1 VFICVYPWHHFLFSS
16 ANQQAVGSYQGTAS
30 AVPMDRKKG
39 VGFSPCARTKAPSK
53 AFGYR
58 CVAARLKPVP

>member
-1 VFICVYPWHHFLFSS
+1 M
-16 ANQQAVGSYQGTAS
+16 YQGTAS
-30 AVPMDRKKG
+30 AVPKDRKKG
-39 VGFSPCARTKAPSK
+39 VGFSPCARTKAPVAK

>member
-1 VFICVYPWHHFLFSS
+1 MGIRTASLFQE
-16 ANQQAVGSYQGTAS
+16 ALYQGTAS
-30 AVPMDRKKG
+30 AVPKDREKG
-39 VGFSPCARTKAPSK
+39 LGFSPCARRKPSEAK